1 MGGRR
6 SRVALKD
13 YTLLRDG
20 LDEEELFGDAEAGRR
35 RKASVWRL
43 FGLAKKEVWVRG
55 LSCSMQSADW
65 QPHLRNGALRPIS
78 GEMYSLFLI

>member
-55 LSCSMQSADW
+55 PQCSMQSAD
-65 QPHLRNGALRPIS
+65 
-78 GEMYSLFLI
+78 

>member
-1 MGGRR
+1 M
-6 SRVALKD
+6 KD

-55 LSCSMQSADW
+55 PSCSMQSADW
-65 QPHLRNGALRPIS
+65 QPDSSEGAVRPII
-78 GEMYSLFLI
+78 GARYSLY

>member
-1 MGGRR
+1 M
-6 SRVALKD
+6 ALKD

-43 FGLAKKEVWVRG
+43 FGLAKEEVWVRG
-55 LSCSMQSADW
+55 ASYSMQSADW
-65 QPHLRNGALRPIS
+65 APDLCKEPYAPPLALC
-78 GEMYSLFLI
+78 